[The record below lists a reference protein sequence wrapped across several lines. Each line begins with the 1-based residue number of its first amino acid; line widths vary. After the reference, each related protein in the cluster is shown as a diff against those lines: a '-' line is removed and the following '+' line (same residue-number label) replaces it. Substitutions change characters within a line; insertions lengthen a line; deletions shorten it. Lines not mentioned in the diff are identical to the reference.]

1 MDEKHYLS
9 PLFEPRSVAIIGATE
24 RADALGAILL
34 RNMREAGFKGA
45 LHAIN
50 PKYQSVQGITCY
62 AHIQDVPGKVDL
74 AVIATP
80 AGTVPGLVD
89 ECGRAGVRVAA
100 VLSAGFGE
108 SGALGAQL
116 EADTVSIARG
126 YGMRVLGPNSFGVAR
141 PLVGLNATFA
151 GSSATAG
158 SIGFVSQSGA
168 LCSAVL
174 DYAKPNRVGFSNVI
188 SLGVSAELD
197 FGEILDYLV
206 WDFRTEAILVY
217 IEGIR
222 DARRFLSAI
231 RAAARVKPVMVL
243 KVGRHPV
250 GSRAAQ
256 AHTGAVT
263 GDDAVFDAAL
273 RRSGVIRL
281 GTLTQLLS
289 NLKGLFVH
297 FRPRGNRLAI
307 ITNGGGPG
315 VMAADR
321 AGDLG
326 IQLAR
331 LTPQTIGR
339 LEALLPSHSSVGNPV
354 DLIGDS
360 SPARYG
366 AALEAL
372 LADDNVDGVLC
383 LLSPLAMSH
392 PTEVARRVVELTRQ
406 GDKPVLTCWLGDDAC
421 LEARELF
428 RQARIPS
435 LRTPES
441 AVDVF
446 SHISSYY
453 RNQQLLSQ
461 VPSPLESEKDPL
473 HELAHSIIDTA
484 LKARRTVL
492 RRHESLALLAAFHIP
507 VVESRLARSPAE
519 AIEIAMNTGFPV
531 NLRPDVSLT
540 GTRLKNLG
548 GRDNLASTVALHLA
562 WEDLSVQ
569 LGQYLTPEES
579 GAMCIEPA
587 WQSRNTRE
595 LMLKVWR
602 DPVFGPVIG
611 IGERSLDP
619 NYWPDRAV
627 ALPPL
632 NAFLVRDLLQNTHA
646 SRLLGALDGLPA
658 ANLEALEHTLLR
670 ISDIICEMPAIL
682 SLEINPLNIDDR
694 GLEISDT
701 RIEIT
706 QVSRHSPH
714 YGHMAIHPYPGNL
727 VQHWTLKDGTP
738 ITVRPIKPEDAELN
752 QDFVRRLSPETK
764 YFRFMSAM
772 RELSPAL
779 LAKLTQIDYDRELA
793 FIATREIDDLEQQI
807 GVCRFTTNPDGT
819 SCEFAIVVSDE
830 FQHSGLGRRLMGLL
844 IKTAWQRG
852 LKTMKGEFLTSNAR
866 MLRFVERIGFEL
878 RSDPDDKSLKHG
890 TLDLAKA
897 NLAE

>member
-34 RNMREAGFKGA
+34 RNMRESGFKGA
-45 LHAIN
+45 LHAVN
-50 PKYQSVQGITCY
+50 PRYQTLQGIACY

-74 AVIATP
+74 AVIVTP

-89 ECGRAGVRVAA
+89 ECGRAGVKVAA

-116 EADTVSIARG
+116 EADTVQIARG
-126 YGMRVLGPNSFGVAR
+126 HGLRLLGPNSFGVAR

-151 GSSATAG
+151 GSAATAG

-168 LCSAVL
+168 LCSAIL

-256 AHTGAVT
+256 AHTGAVA

-273 RRSGVIRL
+273 RRSGVVRL
-281 GTLTQLLS
+281 TTMTQLLS

-326 IQLAR
+326 IVMAR
-331 LTPQTIGR
+331 LAPQTIAR
-339 LEALLPSHSSVGNPV
+339 LESLLPSHTTVGNPV

-360 SPARYG
+360 SPSRYG

-392 PTEVARRVVELTRQ
+392 PTEVASRVVELTRKA
-406 GDKPVLTCWLGDDAC
+406 DKPVLTCWLGDDAC

-441 AVDVF
+441 AVDLF

-461 VPSPLESEKDPL
+461 VPSPLESEKSPL
-473 HELAHSIIDTA
+473 HELAHTIIATA

-507 VVESRLARSPAE
+507 VVESRLAHSPAE
-519 AIEIAMNTGFPV
+519 AIEAAMHMGFPV

-540 GTRLKNLG
+540 GTRLKNLS

-562 WEDLSVQ
+562 WEDLSSQ
-569 LGQYLTPEES
+569 LSQHLTLEET
-579 GAMCIEPA
+579 GAMCIEPS
-587 WQSRNTRE
+587 WQSRSTRE
-595 LMLKVWR
+595 LMLRVWR

-670 ISDIICEMPAIL
+670 ISDIICEMPSIL

-706 QVSRHSPH
+706 QISRESTN
-714 YGHMAIHPYPGNL
+714 YAHMAIHPYPGNL

-738 ITVRPIKPEDAELN
+738 IVVRPIKPEDAELN

-793 FIATREIDDLEQQI
+793 FIATREVDDAEQQI
-807 GVCRFTTNPDGT
+807 GVCRFTTNPDGF

-878 RSDPDDKSLKHG
+878 RNDPEDKSLKHG

-897 NLAE
+897 IQAE

>member
-34 RNMREAGFKGA
+34 RNMRESGFKGA
-45 LHAIN
+45 LHAVN
-50 PKYQSVQGITCY
+50 PRYQTVQGIACY

-74 AVIATP
+74 AVIVTP

-89 ECGRAGVRVAA
+89 ECGRAGVKVAA

-116 EADTVSIARG
+116 EADTVQIARG
-126 YGMRVLGPNSFGVAR
+126 HGLRLLGPNSFGVAR

-151 GSSATAG
+151 GSAATAG

-168 LCSAVL
+168 LCSAIL

-256 AHTGAVT
+256 AHTGAVA

-273 RRSGVIRL
+273 RRSGVVRL
-281 GTLTQLLS
+281 STMTQLLS

-326 IQLAR
+326 IVMAR
-331 LTPQTIGR
+331 LAPQTIAR
-339 LEALLPSHSSVGNPV
+339 LESLLPSHTTVGNPV

-360 SPARYG
+360 SPSRYG

-392 PTEVARRVVELTRQ
+392 PTEVANRVVELTRKA
-406 GDKPVLTCWLGDDAC
+406 DKPVLTCWLGDDAC

-441 AVDVF
+441 AVDLF

-461 VPSPLESEKDPL
+461 VPSPLESEKSPL
-473 HELAHSIIDTA
+473 HELAHTIIATA

-507 VVESRLARSPAE
+507 VVESRLAHSPAE
-519 AIEIAMNTGFPV
+519 AIEAAMHMGFPV

-540 GTRLKNLG
+540 GTRLKNLS

-562 WEDLSVQ
+562 WEDLSSQ
-569 LGQYLTPEES
+569 LSQHLTPEET
-579 GAMCIEPA
+579 GAMCIEPS
-587 WQSRNTRE
+587 WQSRSTRE
-595 LMLKVWR
+595 LMLRVWR

-670 ISDIICEMPAIL
+670 ISDIICEMPSIL

-706 QVSRHSPH
+706 QISRESTN
-714 YGHMAIHPYPGNL
+714 YAHMAIHPYPGNL

-738 ITVRPIKPEDAELN
+738 IVVRPIKPEDAELN

-793 FIATREIDDLEQQI
+793 FIATREVDDAEQQI
-807 GVCRFTTNPDGT
+807 GVCRFTTNPDGF

-878 RSDPDDKSLKHG
+878 RNDPEDKSLKHG

-897 NLAE
+897 NQAE